1 MPCDVNF
8 TCSDIDDAKSTLTD
22 MQQRVTR
29 VISICDTL
37 LLDLHELLSDSGLLE
52 QLREAN
58 SALRTYGE
66 ECESETDDLRAELSS
81 LTGNDY

>member
-8 TCSDIDDAKSTLTD
+8 TCSDIDDAKSTLID
-22 MQQRVTR
+22 MQQRITR

-58 SALRTYGE
+58 SALRYYGE
-66 ECESETDDLRAELSS
+66 ECESEADDLRAELSL